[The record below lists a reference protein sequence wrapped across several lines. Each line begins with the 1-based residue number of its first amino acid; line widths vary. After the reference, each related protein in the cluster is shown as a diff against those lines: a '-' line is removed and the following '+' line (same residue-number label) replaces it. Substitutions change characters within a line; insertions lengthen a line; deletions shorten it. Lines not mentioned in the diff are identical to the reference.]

1 MRLKQDII
9 KIDGKKIFI
18 NTFLYLRKVDQKSKR
33 WLREPGQIS
42 KSRIELNKSKYYP
55 EINWGILSLNEKLIK
70 ETTIEL
76 FLKTSEIIK
85 TFNPS
90 LNSEQLLEV
99 EKNLIYHQ
107 KIYFEKISKDFFI
120 KKERLL
126 LNEQRKL
133 ERAILISDWQKWLSL
148 KETRKLIMPVF
159 VIILISFLIGWFAG
173 ISKNSCNPYFE
184 SNSSNLL

>member
-1 MRLKQDII
+1 MSFRQDVI

-18 NTFLYLRKVDQKSKR
+18 NPFLYLRKFDQKSKR

-55 EINWGILSLNEKLIK
+55 EINWENLSLNEKLIK

-76 FLKTSEIIK
+76 FLKTNEIINS
-85 TFNPS
+85 FNPS

-99 EKNLIYHQ
+99 EKKLIYHQ
-107 KIYFEKISKDFFI
+107 KISFEKISKNYFN
-120 KKERLL
+120 KKERIL
-126 LNEQRKL
+126 LNEKRKY
-133 ERAILISDWQKWLSL
+133 ERAIFISDWQKWLSL
-148 KETRKLIMPVF
+148 KETRKLIMPFF
-159 VIILISFLIGWFAG
+159 VIILISALLGWFAG

-184 SNSSNLL
+184 SNISNQS

>member
-1 MRLKQDII
+1 MSLKQDII

-18 NTFLYLRKVDQKSKR
+18 NPFLYLRKLDQKSKR
-33 WLREPGQIS
+33 WLRESGQIS
-42 KSRIELNKSKYYP
+42 NSRIELNKSKYYP
-55 EINWGILSLNEKLIK
+55 EINWEILSLNDKLIK

-90 LNSEQLLEV
+90 LNYEQLLEV
-99 EKNLIYHQ
+99 EKKLIYHQ
-107 KIYFEKISKDFFI
+107 KISFEKISKNYLI

-126 LNEQRKL
+126 LNEKRKV

-148 KETRKLIMPVF
+148 KETRKLIIPFF
-159 VIILISFLIGWFAG
+159 VIILISALLGWFAG

-184 SNSSNLL
+184 SNSSKQS

>member
-1 MRLKQDII
+1 MSLKQDII

-18 NTFLYLRKVDQKSKR
+18 NPFLYLRKFDQKSKK

-42 KSRIELNKSKYYP
+42 KSRIELNRSKYYP
-55 EINWGILSLNEKLIK
+55 EINWDNLSLNQKLIK

-76 FLKTSEIIK
+76 FLKTNEVIK
-85 TFNPS
+85 TFNAS

-99 EKNLIYHQ
+99 EKKLIYHQ
-107 KIYFEKISKDFFI
+107 KISFEKISKNYFI

-126 LNEQRKL
+126 LNEKRKL
-133 ERAILISDWQKWLSL
+133 ERAILISEWQKWLYL

-159 VIILISFLIGWFAG
+159 VIILISALLGWFAG

-184 SNSSNLL
+184 SNSSNQQ

>member
-1 MRLKQDII
+1 MSFKQDII

-18 NTFLYLRKVDQKSKR
+18 NPFLYLRKFDQKTKR
-33 WLREPGQIS
+33 WLREPGHIS

-55 EINWGILSLNEKLIK
+55 DINWGILSLNEKLIK

-76 FLKTSEIIK
+76 FLKTNEIIK

-90 LNSEQLLEV
+90 LNSEQLLEL
-99 EKNLIYHQ
+99 EKKLIYHQ
-107 KIYFEKISKDFFI
+107 KISFEKISKNYLI

-126 LNEQRKL
+126 LNEKRKS

-148 KETRKLIMPVF
+148 KETRKLIKPVF
-159 VIILISFLIGWFAG
+159 VIILISALLGWFAG

-184 SNSSNLL
+184 SNRSNQI

>member
-1 MRLKQDII
+1 MSLKQDII

-18 NTFLYLRKVDQKSKR
+18 NPFLYLRKFDQKSKK

-42 KSRIELNKSKYYP
+42 KSRIELNRSKYYP
-55 EINWGILSLNEKLIK
+55 EITWENLSLNEKLIK

-76 FLKTSEIIK
+76 FLKTNEVIK
-85 TFNPS
+85 TFDAS

-99 EKNLIYHQ
+99 EKKLIYHQ
-107 KIYFEKISKDFFI
+107 KIYFEKISENYFK

-126 LNEQRKL
+126 LNEKRKL
-133 ERAILISDWQKWLSL
+133 ERTIFIRDWQKWLSL
-148 KETRKLIMPVF
+148 KETQILLVPIF
-159 VIILISFLIGWFAG
+159 VIIFLSALIGWFAG

-184 SNSSNLL
+184 TNSINQL